1 MSERYLNEAL
11 GRLPQAPVEIVVE
24 TLSTV
29 WVRVLYAPQA
39 ARSRPREV
47 LRPKS
52 IAGTIP
58 RGIVSP
64 A

>member
-11 GRLPQAPVEIVVE
+11 GRLPQAPVETVVE

-39 ARSRPREV
+39 AARS
-47 LRPKS
+47 
-52 IAGTIP
+52 
-58 RGIVSP
+58 
-64 A
+64 